1 MLKFCSSIFFYYYCC
16 YYYSSSFSVCIFLWV
31 LWMCVGFCGIVP
43 CKCNQEQRWKAR
55 FWFANNS
62 TSTVLVK
69 WSHTTLDFLLA
80 IFWFCKMG
88 DLESHCLSAKPPA
101 NNFIFG
107 RSRSWTCLTTELVSW
122 LFLLLPLLLVVA
134 DCKDRNII
142 LYLLTEVL
150 VGSTPHPVT
159 VTTRIIPFLIG
170 NPYKPS
176 FVTVTGW
183 GVDQKYWSH
192 HGNLLDKLRLASPIF
207 GIQEAVQH
215 AFLCEVVSL
224 DDILGADLVNKEA
237 IVKQPLGRLGLWFQ
251 V

>member
-1 MLKFCSSIFFYYYCC
+1 MEWQMATWIWKGKKRTCSIEWSIQKRNKYRDVEILYFHIFLLLLAI
-16 YYYSSSFSVCIFLWV
+16 SFSVCIFLWV

-43 CKCNQEQRWKAR
+43 CKYNHEQRWKAR

-80 IFWFCKMG
+80 IIWFCKMG

-101 NNFIFG
+101 NNFI
-107 RSRSWTCLTTELVSW
+107 LVGQEVGLALQLNLCHDSFYCFYCRLSW
-122 LFLLLPLLLVVA
+122 LIA
-134 DCKDRNII
+134 KIEIYRNII

-150 VGSTPHPVT
+150 VTA
-159 VTTRIIPFLIG
+159 R
-170 NPYKPS
+170 
-176 FVTVTGW
+176 
-183 GVDQKYWSH
+183 
-192 HGNLLDKLRLASPIF
+192 NLLDKIRLASPIF
-207 GIQEAVQH
+207 GIQEAFQH